1 MDNIKET
8 MNIYEKMQEA
18 RVQLQKLQIKKN
30 TIMVSF
36 YINL

>member
-18 RVQLQKLQIKKN
+18 RVQLQKLQIKK
-30 TIMVSF
+30 TF
-36 YINL
+36 HRERHTKR